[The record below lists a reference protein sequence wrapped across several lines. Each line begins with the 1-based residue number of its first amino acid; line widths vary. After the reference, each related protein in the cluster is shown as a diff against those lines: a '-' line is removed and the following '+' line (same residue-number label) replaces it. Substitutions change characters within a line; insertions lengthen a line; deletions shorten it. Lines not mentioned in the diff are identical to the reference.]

1 MACAPFGVCVFDERR
16 RLFLFAATA
25 AAAAALR
32 LWVTAVFALS
42 PAAFPRAATTRVNGA
57 AGNRRPV
64 A

>member
-16 RLFLFAATA
+16 RLFLVA

-32 LWVTAVFALS
+32 LWVTAAFALN

>member
-16 RLFLFAATA
+16 RLFLVAA

-32 LWVTAVFALS
+32 LWVAAVFALS

>member
-1 MACAPFGVCVFDERR
+1 MVRAPFGVCLFDGRLC
-16 RLFLFAATA
+16 LFLVAA

-32 LWVTAVFALS
+32 LWVTAEFALS
-42 PAAFPRAATTRVNGA
+42 PAAFPRAATTRMNGA

>member
-1 MACAPFGVCVFDERR
+1 MVRAPFGVCLFDERR
-16 RLFLFAATA
+16 RLFLV
-25 AAAAALR
+25 AAAALC
-32 LWVTAVFALS
+32 LCVTAEFALS

>member
-16 RLFLFAATA
+16 CLFLV
-25 AAAAALR
+25 AAAALR
-32 LWVTAVFALS
+32 LWVTAVFTLS